1 MTVNKGIYFSIKFK
15 NLFSS
20 VICLMAI
27 ASYLLLI
34 LSFYI
39 GVDSNEAASNVSV
52 ISALPLI
59 IIDPGHGGE
68 DGGTSSADGII
79 EKDINLSI
87 SRKLD
92 ILLTLCGYNTLMTRN
107 EDKLIY
113 SDSHES
119 MRSKKVSDIRNR
131 MSVIENNPESVFLSI
146 HQNYFTQ
153 QKYNGA
159 QVFYSP
165 NNPESKLIAD
175 YIQKS
180 VRESLQTGNERK
192 TKKSGKEIYL
202 LYHSKTPSVMV
213 ECGFMSNPTEAALL
227 NDEEYQIKMS
237 LVILN
242 GLNEYFIAKGDL

>member
-1 MTVNKGIYFSIKFK
+1 
-15 NLFSS
+15 
-20 VICLMAI
+20 
-27 ASYLLLI
+27 
-34 LSFYI
+34 
-39 GVDSNEAASNVSV
+39 
-52 ISALPLI
+52 
-59 IIDPGHGGE
+59 
-68 DGGTSSADGII
+68 
-79 EKDINLSI
+79 
-87 SRKLD
+87 
-92 ILLTLCGYNTLMTRN
+92 MTRN

-113 SDSHES
+113 NGSHES

-159 QVFYSP
+159 QIFYSP

-175 YIQKS
+175 YIQNS
-180 VRESLQTGNERK
+180 VREGLQTENERK
-192 TKKSGKEIYL
+192 SKKSGKEIYL

-227 NDEEYQIKMS
+227 NNEEYQIKMS

>member
-1 MTVNKGIYFSIKFK
+1 
-15 NLFSS
+15 
-20 VICLMAI
+20 MAI

-39 GVDSNEAASNVSV
+39 GVDSNEATSNVSV
-52 ISALPLI
+52 ISTLPLI

-113 SDSHES
+113 NGSHKS

-131 MSVIENNPESVFLSI
+131 MSVIENNSESVFLSI

-175 YIQKS
+175 YIQNS

-192 TKKSGKEIYL
+192 SKKSGKEIYL
-202 LYHSKTPSVMV
+202 LHHSKTPSVMV

>member
-1 MTVNKGIYFSIKFK
+1 
-15 NLFSS
+15 
-20 VICLMAI
+20 MAI

-39 GVDSNEAASNVSV
+39 GVDSNEATSNVSV
-52 ISALPLI
+52 ISTLPLI

-113 SDSHES
+113 NGSHES

-131 MSVIENNPESVFLSI
+131 MSIIENNPESVFLSI

-175 YIQKS
+175 YIQNS
-180 VRESLQTGNERK
+180 VREGLQTENERK

>member
-1 MTVNKGIYFSIKFK
+1 MITVNKGIYFSIKFK

-20 VICLMAI
+20 VICLMAT

-52 ISALPLI
+52 ISTLPLI

-113 SDSHES
+113 SGSHKS

-131 MSVIENNPESVFLSI
+131 LSVIENNPESVFLSI
-146 HQNYFTQ
+146 FEPAGGSLSVYHPTIYGLSLYGTIRCFTISSQN
-153 QKYNGA
+153 
-159 QVFYSP
+159 V
-165 NNPESKLIAD
+165 SKAGENT
-175 YIQKS
+175 S
-180 VRESLQTGNERK
+180 S
-192 TKKSGKEIYL
+192 
-202 LYHSKTPSVMV
+202 TPS
-213 ECGFMSNPTEAALL
+213 
-227 NDEEYQIKMS
+227 
-237 LVILN
+237 
-242 GLNEYFIAKGDL
+242 

>member
-52 ISALPLI
+52 ISTLPLI

>member
-1 MTVNKGIYFSIKFK
+1 
-15 NLFSS
+15 
-20 VICLMAI
+20 MAT

-39 GVDSNEAASNVSV
+39 GVDSNEATSNVSV

-113 SDSHES
+113 SGSHKS

-175 YIQKS
+175 YIQNS
-180 VRESLQTGNERK
+180 VRESLQTENERK

>member
-1 MTVNKGIYFSIKFK
+1 
-15 NLFSS
+15 
-20 VICLMAI
+20 MAI

-39 GVDSNEAASNVSV
+39 GVDSNEATSNVSV

-113 SDSHES
+113 NGSHKS
-119 MRSKKVSDIRNR
+119 IRSKKVSDIRNR

-165 NNPESKLIAD
+165 NNPESKLVAD
-175 YIQKS
+175 YIQNS
-180 VRESLQTGNERK
+180 VRESLQTENERK

-242 GLNEYFIAKGDL
+242 GLNDYFITKGDL